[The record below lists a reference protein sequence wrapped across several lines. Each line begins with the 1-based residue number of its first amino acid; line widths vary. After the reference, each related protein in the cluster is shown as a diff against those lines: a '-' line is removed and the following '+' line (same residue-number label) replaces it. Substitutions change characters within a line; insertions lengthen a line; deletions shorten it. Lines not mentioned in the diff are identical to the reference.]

1 MDQRLF
7 GALDDICLELER
19 GISMITVI
27 ADGLNRYVKCNTLT
41 GAQEE
46 AYVRAVVSAENV
58 LTEAKKRLQDTVE
71 AVSTVKEKKEAV
83 A

>member
-1 MDQRLF
+1 MDKNLF
-7 GALDDICLELER
+7 SELDDIRMELER
-19 GISMITVI
+19 GIGMITVI
-27 ADGLNRYVKCNTLT
+27 ADGLNGYTRCGALT
-41 GAQEE
+41 GLRAE
-46 AYVRAVVSAENV
+46 AYVKAVVSAESM

>member
-7 GALDDICLELER
+7 WALDDICLELER

-41 GAQEE
+41 GAQAE